1 MPEKITL
8 DEAKRRRAEKEQRE
22 RSMLLPIEGG
32 KKHASEPMVRK
43 IELVGWENMGAA
55 DMQTNLIAGII
66 GSEQFGMVYG
76 ESGSGKSFLTFD
88 MVAHYALGR
97 EWMGHKVKGGGVLY
111 IAAEG
116 RGGWANRVEAF
127 CRHHGIDEEQRT
139 MTPFAFILESIN
151 LGRHGNGDVAAVIDA
166 AKRAED
172 RFQKT
177 VDVIVIDTMARAT
190 PGSNE
195 NDAGDMG
202 AFVGNMDAIRR
213 GTKASPLIVHHSGKN
228 AAMGARGHSSLR
240 AAVDAEL
247 EIERA
252 KSGRVMRIR
261 KSRDATDTEEVGFEL
276 RQIEIGTDDDQQPI
290 TSCIIARLDT
300 AVAKRA
306 KPPPKSL
313 KLLMTVVA
321 QAMDAHGIELQ
332 LPDSGPKVKAVDLEI
347 VRSRHARKSGHLKPD
362 SVRRVFDRAIDKA
375 VTEEECLVSLEL
387 SERVWLFYPSKQP
400 LSEG

>member
-22 RSMLLPIEGG
+22 RSMLLPIDGG
-32 KKHASEPMVRK
+32 KKHASEPMVRQ
-43 IELVGWENMGAA
+43 IDLVGWENMGAT

-88 MVAHYALGR
+88 MVAHYALGV

-116 RGGWANRVEAF
+116 RGGWANRVAAF
-127 CRHHGIDEEQRT
+127 CQHHGIDEEKKV
-139 MTPFAFILESIN
+139 MTPFAFILDSVN
-151 LGRHGNGDVAAVIDA
+151 LGRTGNGDVAAVIDA

-172 RFQKT
+172 RFRT
-177 VDVIVIDTMARAT
+177 AVDLIVIDTMARAT

-213 GTKASPLIVHHSGKN
+213 ATKASPLIVHHSGKN

-247 EIERA
+247 EIERS
-252 KSGRVMRIR
+252 KGGRVMRIR

-276 RQIEIGTDDDQQPI
+276 RVIEIGTDAEQQPI
-290 TSCIIARLDT
+290 SSCIVVRSDV
-300 AVAKRA
+300 AVQSRST
-306 KPPPKSL
+306 PPPKSL
-313 KLLMTVVA
+313 KLLISVLEQSLA
-321 QAMDAHGIELQ
+321 AHGIDLQ
-332 LPDSGPKVKAVDLEI
+332 LPDNGPKVKAVDIEI
-347 VRSRHARKSGHLKPD
+347 ARNRYVRRRAHVKPD
-362 SVRRVFDRAIDKA
+362 SARKAFDRA
-375 VTEEECLVSLEL
+375 LERASDETL
-387 SERVWLFYPSKQP
+387 IVEHEMSETCFLFFPSKQP
-400 LSEG
+400 LSEA

>member
-1 MPEKITL
+1 MPDKITL

-22 RSMLLPIEGG
+22 RSLLLPIDGG
-32 KKHASEPMVRK
+32 KKHTSDKMVRQ
-43 IELVGWENMGAA
+43 IDLVGWDNMGTT
-55 DMQTNLIAGII
+55 DMQTNLIGGII

-88 MVAHYALGR
+88 MVAHYALGWT
-97 EWMGHKVKGGGVLY
+97 WMGHKVKGGGVLY

-127 CRHHGIDEEQRT
+127 CRHHKLDEEART
-139 MTPFAFILESIN
+139 MIAFAFILESVN
-151 LGRHGNGDVAAVIDA
+151 LGRTGNGDVQAVIDA

-172 RFQKT
+172 RFQKA
-177 VDVIVIDTMARAT
+177 VDLIVVDTMARAT

-247 EIERA
+247 EVERTS
-252 KSGRVMRIR
+252 SGRIMRIR
-261 KSRDATDTEEVGFEL
+261 KSRDATDTEEFGFGL
-276 RQIEIGTDDDQQPI
+276 HVIEIGTDVDGQPI
-290 TSCIIARLDT
+290 SSCVIERADVATAAERKARAPTKAQRLLATTLQQALD
-300 AVAKRA
+300 R
-306 KPPPKSL
+306 
-313 KLLMTVVA
+313 
-321 QAMDAHGIELQ
+321 HGIDLQ
-332 LPDSGPKVKAVDLEI
+332 LPDNGPRVKAVNRDFARNGYIQKRGDLEHDDAKRTFNREI
-347 VRSRHARKSGHLKPD
+347 AKALREEFVLSRIMND
-362 SVRRVFDRAIDKA
+362 
-375 VTEEECLVSLEL
+375 T
-387 SERVWLFYPSKQP
+387 VWLFFPSKQ
-400 LSEG
+400 